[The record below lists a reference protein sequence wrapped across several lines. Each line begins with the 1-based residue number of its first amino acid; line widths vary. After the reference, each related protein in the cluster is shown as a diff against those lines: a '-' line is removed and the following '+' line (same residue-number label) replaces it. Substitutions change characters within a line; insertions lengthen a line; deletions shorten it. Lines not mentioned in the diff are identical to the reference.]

1 VNARSALEADVLRAI
16 AAQLPEYRVE
26 EPGLLTR
33 DAGDG
38 TVRWIGAMT
47 SAITP
52 QRLVVTVNVGAEHT
66 AVERALAAILRPKD
80 AAGDGV
86 HPTVIRNL
94 GEVAGDH
101 SRVQWGFDRGTLDGT
116 AGDIAR
122 AVRSHGEPF
131 MREMADLSRL
141 EALMRECGREDA
153 RLVRVPIVRA
163 LRGDHDGACAG
174 STTSGSGWS
183 PRQTTAGEPGPA
195 RAVSACGSSPR
206 FLGGLT
212 AWLDSAPTQEG

>member
-52 QRLVVTVNVGAEHT
+52 QRLVVTVNVGAQHT
-66 AVERALAAILRPKD
+66 AVERVLAAILRPKD
-80 AAGDGV
+80 AGGDGV

-116 AGDIAR
+116 AGDLAR
-122 AVRSHGEPF
+122 GVRSHGEPF
-131 MREMADLSRL
+131 MREVADLSRL
-141 EALMRECGREDA
+141 EAPMREWGLEDA
-153 RLVRVPIVRA
+153 WLVRVPIVRA
-163 LRGDHDGACAG
+163 LQGDHDGARAAFDEVRQRVESEADDRRRARSSAG
-174 STTSGSGWS
+174 WE
-183 PRQTTAGEPGPA
+183 R
-195 RAVSACGSSPR
+195 VR
-206 FLGGLT
+206 FVAAFP